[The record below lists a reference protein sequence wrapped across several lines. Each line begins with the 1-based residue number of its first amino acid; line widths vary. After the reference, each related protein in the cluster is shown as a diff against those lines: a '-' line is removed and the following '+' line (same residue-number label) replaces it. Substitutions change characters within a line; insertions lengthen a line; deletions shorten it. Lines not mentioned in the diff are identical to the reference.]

1 MALGESLSRARV
13 DELVRAAAR
22 GERWLEL
29 DRGRFTTD
37 YNRRPFVVR
46 HRLPTHPR
54 FALDALR
61 ALCRRLPREQVRY
74 RVGAIAHDADFDHS
88 LDADRRGLTFD
99 EAIDQLEDRR
109 AYVAIYNP
117 ERDPTYRPV
126 IEGLLGELAT
136 ETELV
141 EPGLNWY
148 STYVFIST
156 EASVTPYHMDREMNF
171 LLQIRGTKHAELWDP
186 RDDEVMSPAERDRL
200 LAARDEPRPR
210 WGDHL
215 PAKAMAFELV
225 PGTGVHHPFIAPH
238 LVRTTSALSISLAI
252 TFRTAQSD
260 RWTAAHRFNH
270 LVRTRL
276 RLAPPVAVGVNPW
289 VDHAKAAMV
298 RGVTRLRAATR
309 PPRAR

>member
-29 DRGRFTTD
+29 DRGRFTAD

-74 RVGAIAHDADFDHS
+74 RVGAIAHDAGRDHS

-117 ERDPTYRPV
+117 ERDPTYRP
-126 IEGLLGELAT
+126 
-136 ETELV
+136 
-141 EPGLNWY
+141 
-148 STYVFIST
+148 
-156 EASVTPYHMDREMNF
+156 
-171 LLQIRGTKHAELWDP
+171 
-186 RDDEVMSPAERDRL
+186 
-200 LAARDEPRPR
+200 
-210 WGDHL
+210 
-215 PAKAMAFELV
+215 
-225 PGTGVHHPFIAPH
+225 
-238 LVRTTSALSISLAI
+238 AL
-252 TFRTAQSD
+252 
-260 RWTAAHRFNH
+260 TAA
-270 LVRTRL
+270 
-276 RLAPPVAVGVNPW
+276 
-289 VDHAKAAMV
+289 
-298 RGVTRLRAATR
+298 ATML
-309 PPRAR
+309 PR